1 MYSNAA
7 LRDPAHAPRSGRP
20 RVLVVDDLPV
30 LRKSIV
36 DLLERDGMTVVAE
49 AEGQEAAIAAIDEAD
64 PDVVLLDLRTRQV
77 NALDLV
83 RHIRSLELTVM
94 VVGLVGDLVVP
105 AGATGVVLCAHG
117 SGSSRHSPRNRRV
130 AAALRGAGLATLLLD
145 LLTTAEEELD

>member
-7 LRDPAHAPRSGRP
+7 LRDPAHAPRSDRP

-49 AEGQEAAIAAIDEAD
+49 AEDQEAATAAIDEAD

-77 NALDLV
+77 NALALV
-83 RHIRSLELTVM
+83 RHIRSLELTVR
-94 VVGLVGDLVVP
+94 VVGLVGANDSTAPTDARAAGLFALVK
-105 AGATGVVLCAHG
+105 G
-117 SGSSRHSPRNRRV
+117 SGPWELLSAVEQAHSSLHRER
-130 AAALRGAGLATLLLD
+130 A
-145 LLTTAEEELD
+145 

>member
-7 LRDPAHAPRSGRP
+7 LRDPAHAPRSDRP

-49 AEGQEAAIAAIDEAD
+49 AEGQEAAIAAIEEAD

-77 NALDLV
+77 NTLDLV
-83 RHIRSLELTVM
+83 RHIRGLELTVM
-94 VVGLVGDLVVP
+94 VVGLVGANDSTAPTDARAAGLFALVK
-105 AGATGVVLCAHG
+105 G
-117 SGSSRHSPRNRRV
+117 SGPWE
-130 AAALRGAGLATLLLD
+130 LLSAVEQAHASLYD
-145 LLTTAEEELD
+145 DRA